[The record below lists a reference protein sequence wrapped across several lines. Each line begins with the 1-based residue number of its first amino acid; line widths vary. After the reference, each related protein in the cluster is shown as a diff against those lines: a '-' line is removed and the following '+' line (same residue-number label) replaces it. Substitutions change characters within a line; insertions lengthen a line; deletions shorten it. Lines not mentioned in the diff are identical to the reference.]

1 MKSQSKLQSDKQD
14 KLKVLNDDINEIN
27 QQTSVLKSTII
38 EFRAD
43 AYKPV
48 LSAEKKKR
56 TTLQDV
62 KSAVT
67 KFNALKRAADE
78 KQEQLY
84 NALARKKLFLRK
96 NNHCDDIEL
105 FASVLS

>member
-27 QQTSVLKSTII
+27 QQTSVLKSTVI

-48 LSAEKKKR
+48 LSAEKKK
-56 TTLQDV
+56 
-62 KSAVT
+62 K
-67 KFNALKRAADE
+67 KK
-78 KQEQLY
+78 EQPSKML
-84 NALARKKLFLRK
+84 NLLLRR
-96 NNHCDDIEL
+96 L
-105 FASVLS
+105 ML

>member
-27 QQTSVLKSTII
+27 QQTSVLKSTVI

-48 LSAEKKKR
+48 LSAEKKK
-56 TTLQDV
+56 
-62 KSAVT
+62 K
-67 KFNALKRAADE
+67 KK
-78 KQEQLY
+78 KEQPSKML
-84 NALARKKLFLRK
+84 NLLLRR
-96 NNHCDDIEL
+96 L
-105 FASVLS
+105 ML

>member
-48 LSAEKKKR
+48 LSAEKKK
-56 TTLQDV
+56 
-62 KSAVT
+62 K
-67 KFNALKRAADE
+67 KK
-78 KQEQLY
+78 KEQPSKML
-84 NALARKKLFLRK
+84 NLLLRR
-96 NNHCDDIEL
+96 L
-105 FASVLS
+105 ML

>member
-56 TTLQDV
+56 
-62 KSAVT
+62 
-67 KFNALKRAADE
+67 
-78 KQEQLY
+78 
-84 NALARKKLFLRK
+84 
-96 NNHCDDIEL
+96 NNPPRC
-105 FASVLS
+105 